1 MGSRTLRRHVEGL
14 CHTGECRLLSSLE
27 KNRMFEKGVTCMT
40 RREARE
46 LAFIL
51 LFEMSF
57 TGEPVGTILENAAES
72 RDVEGDAFALSLAEG
87 AAAHLEEE
95 DTLISAFSRKWNKD
109 RLSRVALS
117 IMRLAIYEM
126 EHEENIPVSVSIN
139 EAVELAKKYGGE
151 DDAPFV
157 NGVLGG
163 VARRGEAVSKT
174 EEPKP

>member
-51 LFEMSF
+51 LFEMS
-57 TGEPVGTILENAAES
+57 L
-72 RDVEGDAFALSLAEG
+72 
-87 AAAHLEEE
+87 
-95 DTLISAFSRKWNKD
+95 
-109 RLSRVALS
+109 
-117 IMRLAIYEM
+117 
-126 EHEENIPVSVSIN
+126 PVSRSAPFWKMPLNPGMWRATRSPCPWRKGRRPILKRRIHSSRPFHASGTRTASPVWPCPSCGWRYTRWSMRRISRSASRSTRRSN
-139 EAVELAKKYGGE
+139 SPRNTAGGRC
-151 DDAPFV
+151 PFV

-163 VARRGEAVSKT
+163 VARRGEAVSET

>member
-40 RREARE
+40 RRKARE

-157 NGVLGG
+157 NGVLGS
-163 VARRGEAVSKT
+163 VAKELGGPDA
-174 EEPKP
+174 